1 MTGIS
6 QPPRLPLSSA
16 HPSSPKSS
24 EPAAIDYP
32 SSDGKP
38 VAETYLHLNAII
50 AILKALELHLK
61 GQQATVLANQ
71 FLYYSEGFPRLRV
84 APDAMV
90 ILNVAPGG
98 RDSYKAWEEG
108 EVPSVIFE
116 VTSKG
121 TQSEDQ
127 THKYTL
133 YEQMGVQE
141 YWLFDPKNEWI
152 EGQLQGYRLADD
164 RYIAIDDHRS
174 RVLGLRLQIEGP
186 VLRFVDE
193 STGKFLPIPDEMDTL
208 VGELRSA
215 QQQAEQASQ
224 RADRLA
230 ELLRQQGIDP
240 DEIDLG

>member
-6 QPPRLPLSSA
+6 QPPRSPLSSA
-16 HPSSPKSS
+16 HPSSPQSPK
-24 EPAAIDYP
+24 PAIDYP

-38 VAETYLHLNAII
+38 VAESYLHLNAII

-152 EGQLQGYRLADD
+152 EGQLQGYRLAGD

-174 RVLGLRLQIEGP
+174 RVLGLRLQIEGSI
-186 VLRFVDE
+186 LRFVDE
-193 STGKFLPIPDEMDTL
+193 ATGKFLPIPDEMDAL

-230 ELLRQQGIDP
+230 ELLRQQGIDS
-240 DEIDLG
+240 DAIDLG